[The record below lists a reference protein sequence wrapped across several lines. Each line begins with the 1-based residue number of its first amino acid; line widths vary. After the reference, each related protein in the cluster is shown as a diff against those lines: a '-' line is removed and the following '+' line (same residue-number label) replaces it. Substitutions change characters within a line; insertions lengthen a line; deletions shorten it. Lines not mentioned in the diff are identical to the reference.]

1 MNTASNTSRV
11 LAAALAMVCSAG
23 LLSAIAAQL
32 DPARL
37 HASSEVVV
45 LEPVVVKA
53 PLQSAAAAGQ
63 PRSAT
68 N

>member
-1 MNTASNTSRV
+1 MNIASTTSRA
-11 LAAALAMVCSAG
+11 LAAALAVVCSAG
-23 LLSAIAAQL
+23 LLSTVAARF

-37 HASSEVVV
+37 AASTEVVV

-53 PLQSAAAAGQ
+53 PLQSAAAAPQ